1 MRLGRISLMVAF
13 TAFGGNALAQ
23 IAGTQYLMNSLPQ
36 YVTNN
41 PAFVPKY
48 KYSFGLPGSM
58 IDFNYYN
65 NGFNYNDMTSV
76 DNGKRVANLSKLNSA
91 LPPKTYITSVAQ
103 IDLLRIGLKIGETSY
118 LSLNSSVR
126 GYGRAMVPK
135 DAISLLVNGN
145 AGYLGQT
152 ASISPAAEMQLFWE
166 NAVGLGF
173 SLSENLSVGARVKL
187 LRGFMNVNTASAN
200 ATVSVADN
208 YNITLAADMNV
219 KTSGI
224 HSNDGFKFSNYSG
237 NTGVGIDLG
246 ATFRPFDKLTLAAS
260 LVDIGT
266 IKWKYDTYQYTLD
279 KTKATYTFQGI
290 DANKLME
297 GNSDYGKSLSDSLN
311 AKFKPQEKAGSS
323 YSTAL
328 PAKAF
333 ISADY
338 LVVKNF
344 NVGGVMYAERFNGRT
359 FTGMTLG
366 ANKHFGKVLSTTV
379 SYTLSNR
386 SFNNLGAGLS
396 LNLAPV
402 QIYVVGD
409 NLLRMPL
416 SVMAHQGMNNFI
428 NSTQVFTF
436 RAGLNF
442 VWGRS
447 DDFRKESYNS
457 RRGNVKASTDVDDQ
471 PQPEKVKN
479 KKKKK

>member
-1 MRLGRISLMVAF
+1 MRLGKICLMVAF

-23 IAGTQYLMNSLPQ
+23 IAGTQYMMNSLPQ

-41 PAFVPKY
+41 PAFVPTY

-65 NGFNYNDMTSV
+65 NGFNYNDLTSV
-76 DNGKRVANLSKLNSA
+76 DNGKRVANLTKLSSA
-91 LPPKTYITSVAQ
+91 LAPKTYITSVAQ
-103 IDLLRIGLKIGETSY
+103 VDLFRLGLKVGQTSY
-118 LSLNSSVR
+118 LSINSSVR

-135 DAISLLVNGN
+135 DALSLLVNGN
-145 AGYLGQT
+145 ASYVGKA
-152 ASISPAAEMQLFWE
+152 ASISPAGEMQLFWE
-166 NAVGLGF
+166 NSVGLGV
-173 SLSENLSVGARVKL
+173 SLSEKLSAGVRVKL
-187 LRGFMNVNTASAN
+187 LRGFMNVNTSSAN

-208 YNITLAADMNV
+208 YNMTLAADMNV

-224 HSNDGFKFSNYSG
+224 HDGGGFKFSNYSG
-237 NTGVGIDLG
+237 NNGFAFDLG
-246 ATFRPFDKLTLAAS
+246 ATFKPFDKLTLAAS
-260 LVDIGT
+260 LVDLGA

-279 KTKATYTFQGI
+279 KTKANYTFQGI

-311 AKFKPQEKAGSS
+311 AKFKPEEKAGSS

-328 PAKAF
+328 PGKAF

-338 LVVKNF
+338 MVVKNF
-344 NVGGVMYAERFNGRT
+344 NVGGVLYAERFNGRT
-359 FTGMTLG
+359 FTGMTVG

-379 SYTLSNR
+379 SYTISNR

-396 LNLAPV
+396 LNLMPL

-409 NLLRMPL
+409 NLLRLPL
-416 SVMAHQGMNNFI
+416 SVMAHQNMNNFV

-436 RAGLNF
+436 RAGVNF

-447 DDFRKESYNS
+447 DDFRKDSYNS
-457 RRGNVKASTDVDDQ
+457 RRANVKTSSDTDKQ
-471 PQPEKVKN
+471 PQPEKIKN
-479 KKKKK
+479 KRKKK